1 MFAFIPRQFVFKHD
15 LFRFVFFMK
24 QICGK
29 DDRFNRGYNFFNKTA
44 LLITKGPITIMD
56 HPLDFQTIIMT
67 LQHFWAEH
75 GCLIWQPYY
84 QQVGAGTLNPATAL
98 RVLGPEPWNVAYV
111 EPSIRPD
118 DGRYG
123 ENPNRMQ
130 MHYQFQVI
138 LKPDPGNAQEL
149 YIASLTALG
158 VDPKLH
164 DLRFVEDNWESP
176 ALGAWGLGWEVWL
189 DGQEITQFTYFQQ
202 AGGTLCDPVSV
213 EMTYGLDRIA
223 ISLQRVDKFTL
234 IQWNDR
240 LTSGDINLQAE
251 QEHSTY
257 YFEVAD
263 VERLKEMYE
272 LYEREA
278 QACLDRNLVL
288 PAHDYVLKCSHT
300 FNVLDSRG
308 AIGITERQ
316 AYFGRMREFSR
327 RVAETYLA
335 QRQHMEYPWL
345 DETEASGAQ
354 SIVAP
359 VLTHPSADL
368 TPADFLLE
376 IGTEELPSGDL
387 DSALEQIQ
395 ERLPALLDSLHLAHG
410 EVQVM
415 GTPRRMVM
423 HVHEVAARQ
432 PDLEQLVKGPPADR
446 AYDSLGVPTKAAEG
460 FARSKGLSVSELQV
474 VEMDGGRYV
483 AATIR
488 QKGRSA
494 VEVLE
499 ETLPGLISSLRFD
512 KSMRW
517 NRTNVYFSRPIRW
530 LLALFG
536 KQAISFNYAGVQSG
550 NLTRGLRINE
560 SAEFTVTKVEQ
571 YFQLIKEQG
580 IILDKSRRLEL
591 IEREVEAL
599 ASSVGGHSLPDQALY
614 SEVANLVEAPTCLL
628 ASFEASFLNLPRQV
642 LISVMKKHQRYF
654 PVFKSVSPQMGRS
667 SGLSQSE
674 KNAEEHEL
682 LPYFITVANH
692 PSPDDKPIAGRELI
706 TEGNQHVI
714 RARFADADFF
724 VRDDRK
730 HKLSD
735 FLPRLGTLVFQTKL
749 GSMLDKSQRIT
760 TLTDR
765 LSPMLILNE
774 EEATTA
780 HRAAELCK
788 ADLATKMVIEMTSLQ
803 GVLGRYYALAS
814 GESEPVADA
823 IFEHYLPRFAG
834 DQLPKTRPGLVVGLA
849 DRLDTLAGLFAA
861 GMAPTGARDPFAQRR
876 AALGLVQALISQN
889 ESFDIRKGLA
899 TAAALLP
906 IAMDPEVLLACQNFI
921 IERLRNLLLEN
932 GSPYDVVDAVITA
945 QGFDPA
951 RANQSVKQLT
961 TWVNRPDWHS
971 ILPAYARCVRIT
983 RDIIEVYAVIPQAFA
998 EKAEQSLFAALLLA
1012 EKSLHFARVNSADS
1026 FLTAFLPM
1034 IPEINRFFDEVL
1046 VMTEDV
1052 VLRQNRLGLL
1062 QRIVALGS
1070 NVADMS
1076 RLEGF

>member
-1 MFAFIPRQFVFKHD
+1 VKRIHLGNDKFI
-15 LFRFVFFMK
+15 
-24 QICGK
+24 
-29 DDRFNRGYNFFNKTA
+29 RGYNLFDKKET
-44 LLITKGPITIMD
+44 LITKGPTSIMN
-56 HPLDFQTIIMT
+56 HPLDFQSIIMT

-149 YIASLTALG
+149 YIASLAALG

-176 ALGAWGLGWEVWL
+176 ALGDWGLGWEVWL

-213 EMTYGLDRIA
+213 EITYGLDRIA

-234 IQWNDR
+234 IQWNDQ

-278 QACLDRNLVL
+278 QACLDRDLVL
-288 PAHDYVLKCSHT
+288 PAHDYVLKCSHA

-316 AYFGRMREFSR
+316 AYFGRMRELSR

-345 DETEASGAQ
+345 DEAAVGTQSSKASL
-354 SIVAP
+354 SPSVAEDSP
-359 VLTHPSADL
+359 FADL
-368 TPADFLLE
+368 LLE
-376 IGTEELPSGDL
+376 IGTEELPAGDL
-387 DSALEQIQ
+387 DSAIEQIQ
-395 ERLPALLDSLHLAHG
+395 EHLPALLDDLHLAHAD
-410 EVQVM
+410 VLVY
-415 GTPRRMVM
+415 GTPRRLVM
-423 HVHEVAARQ
+423 LVHQVAGQQ
-432 PDLEQLVKGPPADR
+432 PDLDQLVKGPPADR
-446 AYDSLGVPTKAAEG
+446 AYDAFGTPTKAAEG
-460 FARSKGLSVSELQV
+460 FARSKGISVSELQV

-483 AATIR
+483 AANIR
-488 QKGRSA
+488 QVGRSA
-494 VEVLE
+494 PEVLAE
-499 ETLPGLISSLRFD
+499 ALPGLISTLRFD

-530 LLALFG
+530 LLAMFG
-536 KQAISFNYAGVQSG
+536 KQVISFNYAGLQSG

-560 SAEFTVTKVEQ
+560 PAEFRVTDVEH
-571 YFQLIKEQG
+571 YFKLIKEQG
-580 IILDKSRRLEL
+580 IILEKSHRLAL
-591 IEREVEAL
+591 IEREVESL
-599 ASSVGGHSLPDQALY
+599 ASSVGGHNLPDQALY

-628 ASFEASFLNLPRQV
+628 GSFDAAFLNLPRDV

-654 PVFKSVSPQMGRS
+654 PVSKSVTLQVGRS

-674 KNAEEHEL
+674 KAAEEHEL
-682 LPYFITVANH
+682 LPYFITVVNH
-692 PSPDDKPIAGRELI
+692 PSRGEQPIAGHELI

-730 HKLSD
+730 YKLSH

-760 TLTDR
+760 TLADH

-774 EEATTA
+774 EEAGVA

-788 ADLATKMVIEMTSLQ
+788 ADLATKMVIDMTSLQ

-814 GESEPVADA
+814 GEPEPVADA
-823 IFEHYLPRFAG
+823 IYEHYLPRFAG

-876 AALGLVQALISQN
+876 AALGLVQALIGQN
-889 ESFDIRKGLA
+889 ESFDLRKGLES
-899 TAAALLP
+899 AAALLP
-906 IAMDPEVLLACQNFI
+906 IPMDPEVLLACQNFI
-921 IERLRNLLLEN
+921 VERLRNLMLEN
-932 GSPYDVVDAVITA
+932 GSRFDVVDAVISA
-945 QGFDPA
+945 QGFNPA
-951 RANQSVKQLT
+951 RANQSVKQLS

-983 RDIIEVYAVIPQAFA
+983 RDITQTYEVIPQTFA
-998 EKAEQSLFAALLLA
+998 EKAEQSLYAALLLA
-1012 EKSLHFARVNSADS
+1012 EKSLHFARVNSADG

-1034 IPEINRFFDEVL
+1034 IPDINRFFDEVL
-1046 VMTEDV
+1046 VMSEDV
-1052 VLRQNRLGLL
+1052 ILRQNRLGLL

-1070 NVADMS
+1070 DVADMS
-1076 RLEGF
+1076 KLEGF